1 MNIATEKA
9 SQGVSRWRLVRDV
22 GVLQVKLIVD
32 GVRDLMLVPASLIV
46 GVMSLVSSE
55 NGKPG
60 PQFYQLL
67 EWGKQTEQW
76 IDLFGAVK
84 NSPEKLVQT
93 PSFSGQ
99 GMDDIVERFEAFIVD
114 EYKSGGVTAQAKE
127 HLDKILRAAR
137 SKK

>member
-46 GVMSLVSSE
+46 GVVSLVSSE

-137 SKK
+137 AKK

>member
-22 GVLQVKLIVD
+22 GVLQAKLIVD
-32 GVRDLMLVPASLIV
+32 GVRDLLLVPASLIV
-46 GVMSLVSSE
+46 GVVSLVSSE

-84 NSPEKLVQT
+84 NSPQKLAQT
-93 PSFSGQ
+93 PSFDGQ

-137 SKK
+137 AKK

>member
-22 GVLQVKLIVD
+22 GVLQAKLIVD
-32 GVRDLMLVPASLIV
+32 GVRDLLLVPASLIV
-46 GVMSLVSSE
+46 GVVSLVSSE

-84 NSPEKLVQT
+84 NSPQKLSQT
-93 PSFSGQ
+93 PSFDGQ

-137 SKK
+137 AKK